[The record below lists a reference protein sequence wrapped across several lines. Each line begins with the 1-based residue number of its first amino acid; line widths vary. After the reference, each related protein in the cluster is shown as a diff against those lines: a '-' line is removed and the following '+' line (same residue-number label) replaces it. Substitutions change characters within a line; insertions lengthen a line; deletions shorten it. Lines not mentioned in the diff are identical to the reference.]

1 MTQKKQ
7 FLNGGASIGIAVEKQ
22 KIKLDYL
29 RFSLFFLNDE

>member
-7 FLNGGASIGIAVEKQ
+7 FLNGGARIGIAVEKQ